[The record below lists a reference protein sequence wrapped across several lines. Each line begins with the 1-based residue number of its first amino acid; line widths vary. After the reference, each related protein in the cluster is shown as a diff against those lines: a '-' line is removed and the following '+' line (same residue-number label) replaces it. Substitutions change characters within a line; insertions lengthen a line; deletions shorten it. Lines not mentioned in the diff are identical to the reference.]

1 MSNEVIDRES
11 ILGNSAKSYNFD
23 KVLRGYDPKQ
33 VDTFIDNLVNS
44 NKSASEIFDSRY
56 ADLRN
61 ENSMLSCELD
71 QLKSE
76 LKQMTSLFEKT
87 KKERDE
93 LRENPVQS
101 ENMTAISTA
110 EKAEYE
116 EKIEKLTTRNRLL
129 QEENKKLEEKN
140 RDMQRDVAH
149 LTKKVDKNRNEIK
162 ELNQQLEQG
171 MESEDAKKYSE
182 VARIYESAIDK
193 AEDLIYRLQSEFSL
207 AHSKAEDAKSE

>member
-1 MSNEVIDRES
+1 
-11 ILGNSAKSYNFD
+11 
-23 KVLRGYDPKQ
+23 
-33 VDTFIDNLVNS
+33 
-44 NKSASEIFDSRY
+44 
-56 ADLRN
+56 
-61 ENSMLSCELD
+61 MLSCELD

-93 LRENPVQS
+93 LRENPVS
-101 ENMTAISTA
+101 ASSSPAVSAE
-110 EKAEYE
+110 EKAEFE
-116 EKIEKLTTRNRLL
+116 ERLEKLTTKNRLL
-129 QEENKKLEEKN
+129 QDENKRLEEKN
-140 RDMQRDVAH
+140 RDMQRDIAH
-149 LTKKVDKNRNEIK
+149 LTKKVDKNRTEIK

-171 MESEDAKKYSE
+171 MDNEDTKKYSE

>member
-1 MSNEVIDRES
+1 MSNDVIDRES
-11 ILGNSAKSYNFD
+11 ILGNAAKSYNFD

-93 LRENPVQS
+93 LRENPVS
-101 ENMTAISTA
+101 ASSSPAVSAE
-110 EKAEYE
+110 EKAEFE
-116 EKIEKLTTRNRLL
+116 ERLEKLTTKNRLL
-129 QEENKKLEEKN
+129 QDENKRLEEKN
-140 RDMQRDVAH
+140 RDMQRDIAH
-149 LTKKVDKNRNEIK
+149 LTKKVDKNRTEIK

-171 MESEDAKKYSE
+171 MDNEDTKKYSE